1 MGMDANPTQGQ
12 EETTMTAKPLTA
24 RLGLAVAVAVAA
36 LGLSAGALA
45 RVPVEPGGDS
55 PVTHQHGRQPAKQ
68 HAKRSTKRQ
77 EGGFPAISGAHVRVQ
92 AEARTE

>member
-1 MGMDANPTQGQ
+1 MN
-12 EETTMTAKPLTA
+12 AKPLTA

-45 RVPVEPGGDS
+45 RVPVEPGAAS
-55 PVTHQHGRQPAKQ
+55 PVTHSGRQPAKQ
-68 HAKRSTKRQ
+68 HAKRSTKRL
-77 EGGFPAISGAHVRVQ
+77 EGGFPGTAGQHVTVP